1 MCKLIK
7 TFIII
12 IFSVLLFESSSYA
25 IDDISLETEDTT
37 PLVAKISYD
46 DVIKKAQEHSYD
58 LKLADFNIL
67 ISKQGVRD
75 AKAEYFPKIYA
86 SASTEYTKNFR
97 NARDTTVM
105 SIGDSFINP
114 YTRNQSVMGVSLS
127 YNLFDFGVRRNVLN
141 MAKEDV
147 KVKEFELKQRFQDL
161 ILNVTDMYAK
171 ALMVQM
177 QLDNFQQMQKLLE
190 QNLEHSKRLF
200 DAKVISAM
208 ELKNAN
214 VSLEQNKKQI
224 NELLQIKEETLNWIS
239 FYTGEAYDMKNIQI
253 AQFKD
258 SDFDPFKQSDYTKT
272 VAWKIHELQINK
284 KEFELNAAKRVNYP
298 KVTLYS
304 RYYLYGSDKSN
315 YFENLKDIQPSN
327 FSIGG
332 SVNMPVFDGFKNSA
346 NIQTKKLELQQ
357 LYIERDKAIAELS
370 TKLSVMRS
378 NIINLNNQIDS
389 DKEIQKNLT
398 HKYNAFNKLLSKRM
412 TTPVEVNNAK
422 IELLKEENEFIK
434 NQVAIN
440 ATTKGI
446 EALVQEYD

>member
-1 MCKLIK
+1 MRKLLK

-12 IFSVLLFESSSYA
+12 IFSVFLFNLSSFA
-25 IDDISLETEDTT
+25 IDDIQLETEDTA
-37 PLVAKISYD
+37 PLVAKIDYD

-58 LKLADFNIL
+58 LKIADFNIL
-67 ISKQGVRD
+67 ISKQGIRD
-75 AKAEYFPKIYA
+75 AKSEYFPKIYA

-97 NARDTTVM
+97 DSRDTTVM

-114 YTRNQSVMGVSLS
+114 YTRNQSVMGVTLS
-127 YNLFDFGVRRNVLN
+127 YNLFDFGVRRNILN

-147 KVKEFELKQRFQDL
+147 KVKEFELKEKFQDL
-161 ILNVTDMYAK
+161 IMNVTDMYAK
-171 ALMVQM
+171 VLMVDLQIK
-177 QLDNFQQMQKLLE
+177 NFREIQGLLE
-190 QNLEHSKRLF
+190 KNFEHSKRLF

-208 ELKNAN
+208 ELKNAS

-224 NELLQIKEETLNWIS
+224 NELMQIKEETLNWIS
-239 FYTGEAYDMKNIQI
+239 FYTGENYDIENIQI
-253 AQFKD
+253 AKFKE
-258 SDFDPFKQSDYTKT
+258 SDFDPFKQNDYTKT
-272 VAWKIHELQINK
+272 VAWKINELQINK

-298 KVTLYS
+298 KVTFYS
-304 RYYLYGSDKSN
+304 RYYLYGSDRDN
-315 YFENLKDIQPSN
+315 YFDNIKDIQPSN
-327 FSIGG
+327 FSIGS

-378 NIINLNNQIDS
+378 NIINLNSQIDA

-398 HKYNAFNKLLSKRM
+398 YKYNAINKLFSKRM
-412 TTPVEVNNAK
+412 TTPIEVNNAK
-422 IELLKEENEFIK
+422 IELLKEDNEFIK

-440 ATTKGI
+440 ATTKSI
-446 EALVQEYD
+446 EALVREYD